1 MTDFIR
7 ERAVSRPGHVPCI
20 YCHEPVP
27 AEAFTYWSA
36 TRRLVSA
43 QCPWCDRRVTLASS
57 TWRRWSRGRGD
68 SPSTGGA
75 HVAMIVT
82 TASTTCTC
90 GHAYAAH
97 DVVARRYCD
106 ASITQYLDR
115 GCICSVT
122 TTQP

>member
-1 MTDFIR
+1 MTDLIR
-7 ERAVSRPGHVPCI
+7 ERAESRPGHVPCI

-57 TWRRWSRGRGD
+57 TWRRWSRGRVN
-68 SPSTGGA
+68 SPSTSTD
-75 HVAMIVT
+75 VAMTVT
-82 TASTTCTC
+82 TEATTCTC
-90 GHAYAAH
+90 GHTNAAH
-97 DVVARRYCD
+97 DVVARRYCS
-106 ASITQYLDR
+106 ATIRQSLDR

-122 TTQP
+122 TTQT